1 MELTIPDIIKVFS
14 VTRSSAYR
22 LVKKKGWDYSFR
34 VFPTGGRETVYNVP
48 ESEIPESGLTLILA
62 EENQSEQTV
71 IEPLMSKEELSQ
83 ELKISNTADI
93 EVTESSESIEILPAL
108 LPEKVYSEEY
118 QKRAQLKAELCE
130 DILSRLDKT
139 KAGKNKLWKE
149 LTETYNSGQY
159 MPELFRYEKKRSERT
174 LRNWVKQYQENDC
187 NHEVLIRIPRS
198 NSCKFITDTE
208 KNYLLSLLLDTNRI
222 KIGSAIRKLKQL
234 ARLNLIESNSNER
247 SLRRWC
253 EEWKEQHLDQWNLL
267 RQGNKYL
274 KDCGMLSILR
284 ANSLSVGDVWV
295 ADGHT
300 LAFDIIDPK
309 TGKAKRMTLILFFDW
324 ASRYP
329 VGASIA
335 NTEDSEHIMLAL
347 RNGIM
352 NWGAKPRFVY
362 LDNGR
367 AFKSK
372 LFHEQWKEHDL
383 EKELCGIFPRLGI
396 EAEFAQA
403 YNARAKV
410 VERFFKTFQEDF
422 ERFMDTFRGG
432 SIADKPAHLMRNEK
446 WIRDLKERKPLE
458 LDQAKQLMAFY
469 FQELYGKTPHYGLD
483 NKTPLDVF
491 KTAEIPEDRK
501 VEPSRLNF
509 LMLKI
514 QNRVVGKE
522 GIRMSNAWFWH
533 EKLVSLIGREVTLR
547 YDMMDMRSIL
557 VYDGKDNL
565 ICQAIMRTTTHPFI
579 KASADVELAEKE
591 LHKQLK
597 AQRKLEKDI
606 KTKSAILKKQVD
618 QAVADITI
626 PLIDQKQSAF
636 NNTPLLTQETSTSA
650 NPELDQLMDT
660 VEKVKP
666 AVKPKDE
673 DKSVFANFDN
683 FMKTIGID

>member
-1 MELTIPDIIKVFS
+1 MKLTISDIMKVFDKS
-14 VTRSSAYR
+14 QSGAYR
-22 LVKKKGWDYSFR
+22 LVKKMKWETESQ
-34 VFPTGGRETVYNVP
+34 TLENGGRKLLFYVP
-48 ESEIPESGLTLILA
+48 DELIPSMDGLEGDSSI
-62 EENQSEQTV
+62 
-71 IEPLMSKEELSQ
+71 
-83 ELKISNTADI
+83 ISNPVAEAVQEDTTKMPVLVEDKYN
-93 EVTESSESIEILPAL
+93 SELEAKI
-108 LPEKVYSEEY
+108 
-118 QKRAQLKAELCE
+118 AQLKAELCE
-130 DILSRLDKT
+130 DILNRLDQSKS
-139 KAGKNKLWKE
+139 KLQFWKDA
-149 LTETYNSGQY
+149 TEAYNTGLLA
-159 MPELFRYEKKRSERT
+159 PDLFKLEKQKSERT
-174 LRNWVKQYQENDC
+174 IRAWVKNYEMSQFDYKALKKTPKTTMD
-187 NHEVLIRIPRS
+187 
-198 NSCKFITDTE
+198 KFATEQE

-234 ARLNLIESNSNER
+234 ARLNLIVSPTGER

-491 KTAEIPEDRK
+491 KTAELPEDRK

-514 QNRVVGKE
+514 QNRIVGKE

-606 KTKSAILKKQVD
+606 KTKSAILKKQLD

-626 PLIDQKQSAF
+626 PLIEQKQSAF

-660 VEKVKP
+660 VEKIKP
-666 AVKPKDE
+666 ADKAKDE
-673 DKSVFANFDN
+673 EKSLFANFDN